1 MVQAFFELFVWV
13 FLLGAGVNLEV
24 LGGYIFRMF
33 RIRTAL
39 LAVVALGCLTLACGP
54 KGPNDQALTSDIQAK
69 LYSNDA
75 TRAANVKVAVSNGA
89 VTLSGDVPSS
99 DVELQAM
106 KIANATA
113 GVHGVTD
120 QMKINP
126 AIAAAP
132 APPPDAAPAPA
143 PTAEPSTT
151 AKPAPEPVKQAAA
164 EPPPPGPGEAMK
176 AAAPPR
182 PTTRTYTIP
191 AGERV
196 SVRMIDG
203 IDTGKNKEGETFRAS
218 LDAPLTSNG
227 RVVVPVGAPVT
238 VLLAAA
244 KGAGRI
250 KGQSSLEL
258 RAVSLGINGRAV
270 PINTAAYSAEGKARG
285 KQTAIRTGI
294 GAAAGAL
301 IGGLAGG
308 GKGAAIG
315 SLAGGGAGVGLQ
327 AATHGQQVKVPSETQ
342 LAFQLEAALKV
353 TVQRQPQSQ

>member
-1 MVQAFFELFVWV
+1 
-13 FLLGAGVNLEV
+13 
-24 LGGYIFRMF
+24 MF
-33 RIRTAL
+33 RTRIKVFA
-39 LAVVALGCLTLACGP
+39 AVAVGCLTLACGP
-54 KGPNDQALTSDIQAK
+54 KGPNDPALTSDIQAK
-69 LYSNDA
+69 LYANDA

-120 QMKINP
+120 QMKVNT
-126 AIAAAP
+126 AAASAP
-132 APPPDAAPAPA
+132 APPPDTNPASSAAPPA
-143 PTAEPSTT
+143 AG
-151 AKPAPEPVKQAAA
+151 
-164 EPPPPGPGEAMK
+164 PPPPPAGEPAR

-182 PTTRTYTIP
+182 PATRTYTIP
-191 AGERV
+191 VGERV
-196 SVRMIDG
+196 SIRMVDS
-203 IDTGKNKEGETFRAS
+203 IDTGKNTEGQTFRAS
-218 LDAPLTSNG
+218 LDAPLTSGG

-238 VLLAAA
+238 VLLAAS

-258 RAVSLGINGRAV
+258 RATGLGINGENV
-270 PINTAAYSAEGKARG
+270 PINTAAYSQQGNARG
-285 KQTAIRTGI
+285 KQSAIRTGI

-315 SLAGGGAGVGLQ
+315 SVAGGGAGAGFQL
-327 AATHGQQVKVPSETQ
+327 ATHGQQVKIPSETQ
-342 LAFQLEAALKV
+342 LVFRLESPLTV
-353 TVQRQPQSQ
+353 TVQRNARPAAQ

>member
-1 MVQAFFELFVWV
+1 
-13 FLLGAGVNLEV
+13 
-24 LGGYIFRMF
+24 MF
-33 RIRTAL
+33 RTRIKVFA
-39 LAVVALGCLTLACGP
+39 AVAVGCLTLACGP
-54 KGPNDQALTSDIQAK
+54 KGPNDPALTSDIQAK
-69 LYSNDA
+69 LYANDA

-120 QMKINP
+120 QMKVNT
-126 AIAAAP
+126 AAASAP
-132 APPPDAAPAPA
+132 APPPDANPAPSAAPPAAPAKQSAGEPA
-143 PTAEPSTT
+143 R
-151 AKPAPEPVKQAAA
+151 
-164 EPPPPGPGEAMK
+164 

-182 PTTRTYTIP
+182 PATRTYTIP
-191 AGERV
+191 VGERV
-196 SVRMIDG
+196 SIRMVDS
-203 IDTGKNKEGETFRAS
+203 IDTGKNTEGQTFRAS
-218 LDAPLTSNG
+218 LDAPLTSGG

-238 VLLAAA
+238 VLLAAS

-258 RAVSLGINGRAV
+258 RATSLGINGENV
-270 PINTAAYSAEGKARG
+270 PINTAAYSQQGSARG
-285 KQTAIRTGI
+285 KQSAIRTGI

-315 SLAGGGAGVGLQ
+315 SVAGGGAGAGFQL
-327 AATHGQQVKVPSETQ
+327 ATHGQQVKIPSETQ
-342 LAFQLEAALKV
+342 LVFRLESPLTV
-353 TVQRQPQSQ
+353 TVQRNARPAAK